1 MPAFPRTNRGK
12 AGAAVCQPYPTQ
24 GPLSHPRAK
33 MDGMTDT
40 SRIAADQNRQIPAWV
55 GTVGP
60 GWRALLDQLFFPLFK
75 SVS

>member
-1 MPAFPRTNRGK
+1 
-12 AGAAVCQPYPTQ
+12 
-24 GPLSHPRAK
+24 